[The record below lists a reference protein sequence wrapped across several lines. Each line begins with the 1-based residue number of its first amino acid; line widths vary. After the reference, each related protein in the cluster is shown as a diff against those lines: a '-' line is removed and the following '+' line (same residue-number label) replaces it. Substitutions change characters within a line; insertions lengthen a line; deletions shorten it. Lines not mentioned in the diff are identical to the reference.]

1 MNAARIHT
9 FAFEGGSI
17 SQGEVHARLTDGI
30 PTIAIS
36 GLPEDAGRGAGK
48 RVRALCN
55 AFGLALPL
63 KRLTIGL
70 EIRGELH
77 DARQFDLAIVL
88 AVFGAMELV
97 PRDEL
102 LGFATYGSL
111 SASGSLR
118 AFDPWPAKPI
128 ESVSLDLGLICPKT
142 SEQDARA
149 AGFREVLATDDL
161 VAVISH
167 FRGTQVIGA
176 AARIAPHNPDPDPDP
191 QPALLAPRARGG
203 VKSWLPEWL
212 FGRPE
217 QAMSHGR
224 APILAGGFADSVAGR
239 APGRAVK
246 TAPIDIQ
253 AQDVAPG
260 SPPFAST
267 GPHGHRARMREKVI
281 TRGTDALADYELL
294 EMLLFLAFKQ
304 GDTKPTA
311 KAVINRFGSFAKVL
325 SASERELLETPGLGR
340 HAVSAIKIVQASAVR
355 LARAELMDK
364 PILNSW
370 DRLMAYL
377 NMVMAREPVEQFRI
391 LFLDNR
397 NYLLADE
404 LQARGTVNHT
414 PVYPREV
421 VKRALELHA
430 TALILVHNH
439 PSGNPKPSDQ
449 DIEMTQDIRQ
459 AASALAIVIH
469 DHVIVGNGTWYSFR
483 REKLL

>member
-9 FAFEGGSI
+9 FAFWGDSI
-17 SQGEVHARLTDGI
+17 SQGEVHAQLTDGM
-30 PTIAIS
+30 PAVAIL
-36 GLPEDAGRGAGK
+36 GLPEDAGRAAGK

-102 LGFATYGSL
+102 LAFAAYGGL
-111 SASGSLR
+111 SASGSLC

-128 ESVSLDLGLICPKT
+128 EPVSLDLGLICPKT

-161 VAVISH
+161 VAVINH
-167 FRGTQVIGA
+167 FRGTQRIGA
-176 AARIAPHNPDPDPDP
+176 GARIAPRNPDPDP
-191 QPALLAPRARGG
+191 QPALLPPRARGG
-203 VKSWLPEWL
+203 VKSWWPEWL

-217 QAMSHGR
+217 QTMSYGR
-224 APILAGGFADSVAGR
+224 SPIVAGGFADSVAGR
-239 APGRAVK
+239 ARGRAVK
-246 TAPIDIQ
+246 TAPIDVR
-253 AQDVAPG
+253 AQEAAPG

-364 PILNSW
+364 PILNNW
-370 DRLMAYL
+370 DKLMAYL

-421 VKRALELHA
+421 IKRALELRA

-439 PSGNPKPSDQ
+439 PSGNPKPSDE
-449 DIEMTQDIRQ
+449 DIEMTQDIRH